1 MKRLLIKITN
11 LLAILLGGVA
21 FSTSCSSS
29 SDTTLINQEVDIN
42 TTKEALKFLNEN
54 RNYTFS
60 YEGDLLRNHQYIFNE
75 NYIGRYVDSSESLT
89 YFYCSNSGGTFK
101 VEFSDLYGRYITSEY
116 RSNNNVW
123 DTNLI
128 PHYYQKF
135 SDYIETIEDD
145 VDELRIKNTDFK
157 RTFIMM
163 MGYEG
168 DSFIDIDS
176 LLAQYDNDSESL
188 VFTITIKSKTYIY
201 RVNNFNKTTFDVENL
216 LPTGIFKPY
225 VPTYDEQ
232 LTKTLMSANNYF
244 QGIYQYSE
252 TGNGYVGNNVFN
264 PHYFATVYYGST
276 TLTGYISLHAEEVTE
291 GSNAHPALNGTYFV
305 SVQNYNSSNASPSIN
320 SRPISDNNDVTEV
333 MNYPNHLLLL
343 DNFHRFVSWNGT
355 EDEQVLG
362 AGIYTEDQEILF
374 DFSKNFA
381 LDTAFEGQKP
391 DSLGIDINING
402 TDDDSIIFYY
412 YFYYDTAKY
421 VYPIPFF
428 GFGDANIPVLDAIY
442 QTYHT
447 IED

>member
-145 VDELRIKNTDFK
+145 VDELRIKNTDF
-157 RTFIMM
+157 
-163 MGYEG
+163 
-168 DSFIDIDS
+168 
-176 LLAQYDNDSESL
+176 
-188 VFTITIKSKTYIY
+188 
-201 RVNNFNKTTFDVENL
+201 
-216 LPTGIFKPY
+216 
-225 VPTYDEQ
+225 
-232 LTKTLMSANNYF
+232 
-244 QGIYQYSE
+244 
-252 TGNGYVGNNVFN
+252 
-264 PHYFATVYYGST
+264 
-276 TLTGYISLHAEEVTE
+276 
-291 GSNAHPALNGTYFV
+291 
-305 SVQNYNSSNASPSIN
+305 
-320 SRPISDNNDVTEV
+320 
-333 MNYPNHLLLL
+333 
-343 DNFHRFVSWNGT
+343 
-355 EDEQVLG
+355 
-362 AGIYTEDQEILF
+362 
-374 DFSKNFA
+374 
-381 LDTAFEGQKP
+381 
-391 DSLGIDINING
+391 
-402 TDDDSIIFYY
+402 
-412 YFYYDTAKY
+412 
-421 VYPIPFF
+421 
-428 GFGDANIPVLDAIY
+428 
-442 QTYHT
+442 
-447 IED
+447 